1 MRNMFDCHEHTNL
14 WLNKSDT
21 NDYKFQYYPLLLKE
35 NNHMRYL
42 LEIYY
47 IEEHFDRTPFVHIVY
62 LALYEIVT
70 ICLNIVLF
78 LVQIFEFDSFRTK
91 CTYQEKI

>member
-1 MRNMFDCHEHTNL
+1 
-14 WLNKSDT
+14 
-21 NDYKFQYYPLLLKE
+21 
-35 NNHMRYL
+35 MRYL

-47 IEEHFDRTPFVHIVY
+47 IEEHFDRTPFVHIVC

-91 CTYQEKI
+91 CTYQEKKSVLYLRQQNIQNDLDKVY